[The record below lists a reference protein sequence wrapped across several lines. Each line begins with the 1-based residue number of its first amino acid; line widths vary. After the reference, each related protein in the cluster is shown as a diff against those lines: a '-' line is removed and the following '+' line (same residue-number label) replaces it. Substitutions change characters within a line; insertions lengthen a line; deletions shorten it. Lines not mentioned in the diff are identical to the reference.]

1 LSRRFRAPLAVALL
15 FLMVLGSLPLLA
27 AAAALVPNTPPTVST
42 GISLSVIPTRLPA
55 DGNTY
60 PALIVTLVDATG
72 NPTLAL
78 NTTTVYLSSS
88 QENVATLTGSVTIQ
102 TGHGYAVANVTTTQT
117 PGTTTVTAS
126 ATGSKSSQV
135 VVATS
140 IPSGYATALKITP
153 QPANVFARPGGFG
166 SVVIQLQDDTGL
178 PAKAAFNTNV
188 SLSSSNNGI
197 AQLDQKW
204 VIIPT
209 GDDLAVVNYT
219 SGYAIGQAFITAT
232 ATGFSA
238 GTTSLGVV
246 GSPPY
251 ALKVSAEPSEAV
263 LSTTDRV
270 VVWLTDQAGNPARA
284 SSPVSVT
291 LTSSNLT
298 VLSVSPT
305 VVTIPTGQIS
315 AVATFTTTSEN
326 GNVSITASAQG
337 LLSAFDTV
345 STSSAKDTPAA
356 LTIIAAPDPILA
368 DNGQYAAVVVA
379 VVDSPGNRPDV
390 VAANT
395 IVTITSS
402 DTAVGSVTTQVT
414 IPAGGEFAVANITST
429 YLVGSTTITASAQGL
444 LSAQAQET
452 AFGPIPVSVVVTPVA
467 STISADGATYSAL
480 TVSLQDTFGN
490 PAVAPSNIVVQLT
503 SSRPDILS
511 VISPVIIQTGQ
522 TYAFA
527 TVKTGLSPGAS
538 NITASASG
546 YSASSTL
553 LTTVVPAPDKVALY
567 IGPNSTVNS
576 AIAPDALLTVQLQD
590 INGLP
595 ARAQQATTVIVTASN
610 STVLQKPILL
620 NISAGAD
627 YASTYLSTLS
637 YGLTSLTASSPGLGS
652 SSESLNIVNSPSN
665 ATLTATT
672 YLIYT
677 NESSTLIARVDALN
691 QGVQGAQIKWFTT
704 AGVLSTANSTTSAAG
719 TSFVTFTNPG
729 ATLATVSTV
738 TAEITTPFIGTKN
751 FTTTI
756 TVLPVPPKPV
766 KSFYQDISPY
776 LLYII
781 IAVIAAAAVVFYFL
795 FFRQW
800 RAKRKATAAV
810 SEETQPYDELE
821 PIPGGGDPSI
831 DGGGDPSI
839 DGGGDPS
846 IDGGQGMGGTG
857 EGGEGAPPTEVFGRR
872 WMSGRSVGSSLSLIL
887 GKPL

>member
-1 LSRRFRAPLAVALL
+1 
-15 FLMVLGSLPLLA
+15 
-27 AAAALVPNTPPTVST
+27 
-42 GISLSVIPTRLPA
+42 
-55 DGNTY
+55 
-60 PALIVTLVDATG
+60 
-72 NPTLAL
+72 
-78 NTTTVYLSSS
+78 
-88 QENVATLTGSVTIQ
+88 
-102 TGHGYAVANVTTTQT
+102 
-117 PGTTTVTAS
+117 
-126 ATGSKSSQV
+126 
-135 VVATS
+135 
-140 IPSGYATALKITP
+140 
-153 QPANVFARPGGFG
+153 
-166 SVVIQLQDDTGL
+166 
-178 PAKAAFNTNV
+178 
-188 SLSSSNNGI
+188 
-197 AQLDQKW
+197 
-204 VIIPT
+204 
-209 GDDLAVVNYT
+209 VVNYT

-251 ALKVSAEPSEAV
+251 ALKVSAEPSDAV
-263 LSTTDRV
+263 LSTIDRV

-298 VLSVSPT
+298 VASVSPT

-315 AVATFTTTSEN
+315 AVASFTTTTHN
-326 GNVSITASAQG
+326 GTVSITASAQG
-337 LLSAFDTV
+337 LLSGFSTV
-345 STSSAKDTPAA
+345 STFGAKDKPAA
-356 LTIIAAPDPILA
+356 LTIITAPNPVLA
-368 DNGQYAAVVVA
+368 DNGKYAAIVVA
-379 VVDSPGNRPDV
+379 VIDSVNTRPDV
-390 VAANT
+390 VAAST
-395 IVTITSS
+395 LVTITSS

-429 YLVGSTTITASAQGL
+429 YLVGSSTITASAQGL
-444 LSAQAQET
+444 ESAQAQET

-480 TVSLQDTFGN
+480 TVSLQDAFGN

-511 VISPVIIQTGQ
+511 VTSPVIIQTGQ
-522 TYAFA
+522 TYTFA

-567 IGPNSTVNS
+567 IGPNSTVSS

-595 ARAQQATTVIVTASN
+595 ARAQQATSVIVTASN
-610 STVLQKPILL
+610 SSVLQKPILL

-627 YASTYLSTLS
+627 YASAYLSTLS
-637 YGLTSLTASSPGLGS
+637 YGLTSLTASSAGLGS
-652 SSESLNIVNSPSN
+652 SSQSLNVVNSPSN
-665 ATLTATT
+665 ATLRATT
-672 YLIYT
+672 NLIYA
-677 NESSTLIARVDALN
+677 NQSSTLIARVNALN
-691 QGVQGAQIKWFTT
+691 HGVQGAQIKWFTT
-704 AGVLSTANSTTSAAG
+704 AGSLSTANSTTNAAG
-719 TSFVTFTNPG
+719 TSLVTFTDTG
-729 ATLATVSTV
+729 ATVATVTTV
-738 TAEITTPFIGTKN
+738 TAQISTPFIGTKN

-776 LLYII
+776 LVYII
-781 IAVIAAAAVVFYFL
+781 IAIIAAAAVVFYFL

-810 SEETQPYDELE
+810 TEETQPYDELE
-821 PIPGGGDPSI
+821 PIPGGEEPPVE
-831 DGGGDPSI
+831 GGE
-839 DGGGDPS
+839 
-846 IDGGQGMGGTG
+846 GMG
-857 EGGEGAPPTEVFGRR
+857 EGGEGMGESGEGAGQGTGGGMGEGTGEAGDGIPPTEAFGR
-872 WMSGRSVGSSLSLIL
+872 GRVSSTLIRSPFSLSL